1 MRFAFGDHFFAT
13 TETVCKIVAS
23 LVVVVVLVCAID
35 EVNVSTNHAVEK
47 DHGSHGRPV
56 AVSKSSSVD
65 FHLVHRAIK
74 VKRNERANSS
84 VEALLRTIRRSLLY
98 SATNTL
104 TGRRARACGRKR
116 RKTKRTR
123 RRYERTRE
131 EDFVIGEK

>member
-1 MRFAFGDHFFAT
+1 MCR
-13 TETVCKIVAS
+13 IVAS
-23 LVVVVVLVCAID
+23 LVVVVVVLVCAID

-98 SATNTL
+98 SASNTL
-104 TGRRARACGRKR
+104 TFIGRRARACGRKR